1 MFPPVHP
8 PLNFNMENVKVI
20 NKYLIDQYGKALD
33 GNPKFRVVWA
43 NNLYEVRKGNF
54 ERFTEGGIY
63 LGSYEG
69 IKKAPKYTYIRDKFV
84 LEVYTKAFPDA
95 FGGSILHS
103 SDTIKEGDFYE
114 PLRVFKTKD
123 NKYLPPRQDVC
134 KIICDAFA
142 DLINRPRANRLVER
156 IAAHDDKEALE
167 KETAKFFDML
177 EKDDSDIL
185 SALRDGEGVGYSG
198 KEFEG

>member
-1 MFPPVHP
+1 
-8 PLNFNMENVKVI
+8 MENIKLI
-20 NKYLIDQYGKALD
+20 NKYLVDTYGQSLD
-33 GNPKFRVVWA
+33 GKPKFRVVWV
-43 NNLYEVRKGNF
+43 NDLYEVRKGNF

-63 LGSYEG
+63 LGSFNG
-69 IKKAPKYTYIRDKFV
+69 IQKAPKYTYIRDKFI
-84 LEVYTKAFPDA
+84 LEVYTKAFPNT
-95 FGGSILHS
+95 FEGSIVQS
-103 SDTIKEGDFYE
+103 SDTVKEGDYYE

-134 KIICDAFA
+134 KVICDAFLE
-142 DLINRPRANRLVER
+142 LINRPSARRLVER

-177 EKDDSDIL
+177 DKDDSDIL